1 MKAKEQFATS
11 LDELLLMQKWIE
23 RRPNG
28 SLRYPL
34 AVKAHL
40 AAIMEVAPWA
50 LHPKEIERFTNHN
63 RQQQ

>member
-50 LHPKEIERFTNHN
+50 LHPKEIE
-63 RQQQ
+63 